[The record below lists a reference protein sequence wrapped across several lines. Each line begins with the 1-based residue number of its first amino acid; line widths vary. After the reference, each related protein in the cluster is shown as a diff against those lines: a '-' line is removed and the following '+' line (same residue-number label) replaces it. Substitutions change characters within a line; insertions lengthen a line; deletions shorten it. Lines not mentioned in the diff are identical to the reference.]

1 VESGYIQREIQE
13 AAYQAHLA
21 LERNEALVVGVNAY
35 QSEEAP
41 SVDVL
46 RVDPAIGQEQQ
57 EHLAEVR
64 ARRDPGRVEALLGS
78 LGKAATGSDNLM
90 PHFIECA
97 EADVTL
103 GEICGRLRQ
112 IWGEYRPPVTI

>member
-1 VESGYIQREIQE
+1 
-13 AAYQAHLA
+13 
-21 LERNEALVVGVNAY
+21 
-35 QSEEAP
+35 
-41 SVDVL
+41 
-46 RVDPAIGQEQQ
+46 
-57 EHLAEVR
+57 VR
-64 ARRDPGRVEALLGS
+64 ARRESRRVEALLGA
-78 LGKAATGSDNLM
+78 LGKAAQGSDNLM